1 VLCSCTFLAVASQDC
16 TSPAMCIIV
25 NNSYTSSLSDPTD
38 FMALWQIS
46 QEGQLERAINKE
58 HENL

>member
-1 VLCSCTFLAVASQDC
+1 
-16 TSPAMCIIV
+16 MCIIV